1 MTRHRVRKQEAKRSI
16 EKTEVWNRAM
26 DRQGCRSQLL
36 RGAPGPM
43 SEGLMLGYTVVE
55 NLQEITISDQLF

>member
-43 SEGLMLGYTVVE
+43 SEGLMLG
-55 NLQEITISDQLF
+55 